1 MTDDD
6 PRAWRTSAD
15 LRPSKPLGWI
25 GSSYR
30 DLLALPKNVV
40 REFGYA
46 LYRAQR
52 GEMPMHAK
60 ALKGFGGGSVV
71 EVVEDW
77 DGNIYRTV
85 YTVRYR
91 EVVYV
96 LHVFAKKSKSGK
108 ATPKVDLDLIKRRLK
123 LVEQE
128 HKRWRGSDAKK

>member
-1 MTDDD
+1 M
-6 PRAWRTSAD
+6 SAN
-15 LRPSKPLGWI
+15 LRPLKPLGWI
-25 GSSYR
+25 SSSYR
-30 DLLALPKNVV
+30 DLLALPKSVV

-77 DGNIYRTV
+77 DGNTYRAV

-108 ATPKVDLDLIKRRLK
+108 ATPKTDLDLIKRRVK
-123 LVEQE
+123 LAEQE
-128 HKRWRGSDAKK
+128 YQRWRESEAKG